1 MSASL
6 ILGAQWGDEGKGK
19 IIDALSQNSD
29 MVIRFQG
36 GNNAGHTVINPLGEF
51 KLHLIPAGVFN
62 PKTTA
67 IITNG
72 VVLDLAVLSEEIDS
86 LIKGGVDLKGRLLIS
101 PRCNIILPYHKLLE
115 GLNERIKGNSKT
127 GSTGRGIGPVYA
139 DKVSYNGIR
148 LYDFMDKE
156 KFKAKLTIQLKLKN
170 AVLGSFDIEQLSYEA
185 IEKDLAP
192 LRKKLASYI
201 QEPFPIIQKA
211 LKSNKKVLIE
221 GAQAVFLDNDW
232 GTYPFVTA
240 STLVSG
246 GITGGAGIAPQYLN
260 EVIGVIKVY
269 TTRVGE
275 GPFPTEM
282 DTEEDEKLRQLGHEF
297 GATTGRARRCGWL
310 DLEMVKFAVDLNGI
324 TQLALTKIDIMDSY
338 DEIKL
343 CTGYTYKGKKVN
355 YYDGDASFLDE
366 VTPVYKTM
374 PGWKSS
380 TRGLTEY
387 EKLPKNAKLYI
398 AEIEKLTGVKITYIS
413 TGPSRAETIER

>member
-115 GLNERIKGNSKT
+115 GLNERVKGNSKT

-192 LRKKLASYI
+192 LRKKLESYI